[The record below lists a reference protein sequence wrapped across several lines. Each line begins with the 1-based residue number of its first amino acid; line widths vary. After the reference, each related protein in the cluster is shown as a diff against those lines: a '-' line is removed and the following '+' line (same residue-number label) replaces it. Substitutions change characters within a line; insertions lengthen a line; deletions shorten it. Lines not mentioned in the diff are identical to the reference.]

1 MNLFQTIEEDMKKH
15 SKDKKSKA
23 GRESPR
29 GRSKDMADDG
39 RSTYVLR
46 LYVTGTT
53 PRATSA
59 ILKVKSFCEENL
71 KGRYNLEIIDI
82 YQQPIFA
89 KEEQII
95 AAPTLV
101 KRLPLPLRRLV
112 GDFSKRDRVIAG
124 LDLQKQPMGVANA

>member
-1 MNLFQTIEEDMKKH
+1 MKKR
-15 SKDKKSKA
+15 SKHKKSKA
-23 GRESPR
+23 GHESPK
-29 GRSKDMADDG
+29 GRSKDEAEQNPS
-39 RSTYVLR
+39 STYVLR

-71 KGRYNLEIIDI
+71 RGRYNLEIIDI
-82 YQQPIFA
+82 YQQPTFA

-112 GDFSKRDRVIAG
+112 GDFSKRDRVIVG
-124 LDLQKQPMGVANA
+124 LDLQKLGIANG

>member
-1 MNLFQTIEEDMKKH
+1 MKTHPKN
-15 SKDKKSKA
+15 KKARPGREGPRGKSKA
-23 GRESPR
+23 
-29 GRSKDMADDG
+29 DADND

-59 ILKVKSFCEENL
+59 ILKVKNFCEENL
-71 KGRYNLEIIDI
+71 KGRYSLEIIDI
-82 YQQPIFA
+82 YQQPTFA
-89 KEEQII
+89 REEQII

-112 GDFSKRDRVIAG
+112 GDFSKRDRVIIG
-124 LDLQKQPMGVANA
+124 LDLQKQGLGVVNA